1 MTSVAA
7 LPGAEPGEPCVDPA
21 GDPHG
26 DPPVEPAAVLAA
38 VRAAQEREDQAGRDK
53 LRLAAA
59 WAALHPAESVDP
71 DGRSGREEPVPVA
84 GPGAPLVADFAVVEL
99 AAVLGMTPYAARRLI
114 GDAVELRH
122 RLPQCWRR
130 IEQGEVPGWRARMV
144 ARRTIDLAPEP
155 AADVDAQVAP
165 LLNRLGVARL
175 GQIIEA
181 ASLESL
187 LARLPDDE
195 QTRQTAISR
204 HSHYARIRS
213 HDPAYP
219 GTIELSA
226 RLCAADGA
234 ELDGALTAG
243 AGWLAE
249 QGWSDSVDVRRAAVL
264 GMLARGE
271 RPWLES
277 DTSGATR
284 RQVVL
289 YLHLGSGPLGRF
301 ENTGAPI
308 LADQVAEWC
317 GLPTAQVTLRP
328 VIDLNDSIRAE
339 QYEIPSRLKEHVD
352 LRDGGCCFPW
362 CTRPARRLRGDGY
375 AADHDHIHPFD
386 RGGGTSTDNL
396 APLCRKHHRLKT
408 HGSWD
413 FRVVEPGVYWW
424 RSPYDY
430 TFVRDPSGTREVT
443 VREEPR

>member
-1 MTSVAA
+1 MSSVAA
-7 LPGAEPGEPCVDPA
+7 LPGADPDGPSAAPSGEPA
-21 GDPHG
+21 GD
-26 DPPVEPAAVLAA
+26 PAAVLAA
-38 VRAAQEREDQAGRDK
+38 VRAAQAREEQAGRDM

-59 WAALHPAESVDP
+59 WAALHPAGSVDP
-71 DGRSGREEPVPVA
+71 NGPAGHEEPVPIA
-84 GPGAPLVADFAVVEL
+84 GPGAPLVADFAAVEL

-114 GDAVELRH
+114 GDAVELQH
-122 RLPQCWRR
+122 RLPQCWQR

-144 ARRTIDLAPEP
+144 ARRTVDLDPEP
-155 AADVDAQVAP
+155 AASVDAQVAP

-187 LARLPDDE
+187 LSGLPDDE
-195 QTRQTAISR
+195 QTRQAAISR
-204 HSHYARIRS
+204 HSHYARTRS
-213 HDPAYP
+213 NDPVYP
-219 GTIELSA
+219 GTVELSA
-226 RLCAADGA
+226 RLSAADGA

-249 QGWSDSVDVRRAAVL
+249 QGSSESVDVRRAAAL

-277 DTSGATR
+277 DAPGTTR

-289 YLHLGSGPLGRF
+289 YLHLGSGPLARF

-317 GLPTAQVTLRP
+317 GLPTAQVTVRP

-375 AADHDHIHPFD
+375 AADHDHVHPFD
-386 RGGGTSTDNL
+386 RGGGTSTDNV

-408 HGSWD
+408 HGRWD